1 MTDSLSPDLPKPRRL
16 EFKRVLSF
24 LLHPR
29 QETARLVEEQKA
41 SWLTPMLVS
50 SLTLIVY
57 ILVSGFLKARAAAM
71 GEIALP
77 ADWQWWTPDMQN
89 NYMQAVQATQG
100 PVFLYI
106 IPLVLGLAKLW
117 LGWAVAGGLLHLVST
132 LLGGRGT
139 MVSALNVVG
148 WARLVFAVR
157 DLLRVVFMLAAGRPI
172 ASAGLSGFSAAPFLA
187 QILSGLDIFL
197 IWYAVLLAM
206 GLGAADS
213 LPRSKAIAGSLIVLV
228 IILLATAGLG
238 ALSANLSGM
247 MITRPFF

>member
-50 SLTLIVY
+50 SLTLIMY

-77 ADWQWWTPDMQN
+77 ADWQWWTPEMQN

-100 PVFLYI
+100 PAFLYI

-157 DLLRVVFMLAAGRPI
+157 DLLRVAFMLAAGRPI
-172 ASAGLSGFSAAPFLA
+172 ASAGLSGFSTAPFLA
-187 QILSGLDIFL
+187 QVLAGLDIFL
-197 IWYAVLLAM
+197 VWYAALLAI

-213 LPRSKAIAGSLIVLV
+213 LPRGKAIAGSLIVLV

-247 MITRPFF
+247 MTNRPF